1 MVELCA
7 HHFSAGMDTE
17 VAGALDCAATADAL
31 DDCGTKE
38 SMGGEAQ
45 KPLLALVSDEVCSLA
60 GMDEFVGTIMWRIP
74 MSTLHLLTAV
84 VLLSRALPAYSADQ
98 VPLPLWG
105 HSVVSSWTES
115 RTFQPT
121 DQRGVSHRD
130 ILYGTA
136 DIYLSAQGHI
146 FGRTRRNISIV
157 ETGATRSVST
167 EDVADAD
174 KNNTHWRFDRN
185 ILAGDI
191 VNTQGVKRISVTFGS
206 NFKRCSVNIIYGK
219 PQGEPAFIM
228 EGWHHD
234 TYYLRKTTINERHC
248 AIQDGNIL
256 AI

>member
-1 MVELCA
+1 MRRRA
-7 HHFSAGMDTE
+7 RQWQP
-17 VAGALDCAATADAL
+17 AD
-31 DDCGTKE
+31 DSEIDIMR
-38 SMGGEAQ
+38 S
-45 KPLLALVSDEVCSLA
+45 SL
-60 GMDEFVGTIMWRIP
+60 
-74 MSTLHLLTAV
+74 SLHLLTAV
-84 VLLSRALPAYSADQ
+84 VLLSCALPAYSADQ

-146 FGRTRRNISIV
+146 FSRTRRNISIV

-206 NFKRCSVNIIYGK
+206 NFKSCSVNIIYGK

-256 AI
+256 AISQ